1 MGWISRISK
10 WNWCSEDKLGGN
22 FASSKGGS
30 SHCSCSLLQEQL
42 EKMKKI
48 HKIPLW
54 RPWNATQAAKTW
66 RDKIF
71 KKRKKKNKTKQKMKW
86 HGTRSLRK
94 GKKKKTNQPEMK
106 WHLDWFS
113 PSRNLQKSELWLRG
127 WELSKASYSFMGHQ
141 EQNWCLES
149 WWPRLPRWH

>member
-94 GKKKKTNQPEMK
+94 GKKKQTNQK
-106 WHLDWFS
+106 WSGIWTGFL
-113 PSRNLQKSELWLRG
+113 PQGTCKNLNCG
-127 WELSKASYSFMGHQ
+127 WEAEKLSKASYSFMGHQ

>member
-94 GKKKKTNQPEMK
+94 GKKKQTNQK
-106 WHLDWFS
+106 WSGIWTGFL
-113 PSRNLQKSELWLRG
+113 PQGTCKNLNCG
-127 WELSKASYSFMGHQ
+127 WEA
-141 EQNWCLES
+141 ES
-149 WWPRLPRWH
+149 SAKLPIALWGIKNRIGV